1 MSFQALTIKA
11 PGIARSII
19 IPVGVNQSK
28 SLCQK
33 FGLSKIDA
41 DIYAV
46 LDTGATNTAI
56 SDVLASS
63 LGLKTVGEGRI
74 KAAGGVHRTKLYSID
89 VLLRNMVSF
98 TNIRATEFVKT
109 DQIDLLLGM
118 DILMLGDLSITNY
131 DHRTV
136 VSFRVPPDDFHIDYV
151 EVGND
156 EVMTEH
162 LKGLQTEKH
171 RRNDTPE
178 L

>member
-11 PGIARSII
+11 PGIAQSIL
-19 IPVGVNQSK
+19 IPVVVGQSK

-33 FGLSKIDA
+33 FGLNKIDA
-41 DIYAV
+41 NIYAV

-63 LGLKTVGEGRI
+63 LGLKAIGEGRI

-98 TNIRATEFVKT
+98 TSIRATQFVKT
-109 DQIDLLLGM
+109 DQVDLLLGM
-118 DILMLGDLSITNY
+118 DILTLGDLSITNC

-156 EVMTEH
+156 ENMTEH
-162 LKGLQTEKH
+162 LKELQTKKH
-171 RRNDTPE
+171 RRNNRQ
-178 L
+178 